1 MKEMYEEKGVK
12 MRGLT
17 LKKETSEKMEQT
29 EKKVKTKM
37 DPRKKKKIRWAV
49 IAGIL
54 ILLIAF
60 IVISNAMAAGKGI
73 PVETVEVTRGDVSSA
88 IDTSGTVKSEVT
100 RTYFSDAT
108 TKTNIQDVNVAVG
121 DVVKEGDQLLTF
133 DIASLEANSKQV
145 MLNGESSAYS
155 YQGEAIDNAKYQA
168 QLEKAVAD
176 VQNYAA
182 IAALQK
188 QYVKQLEDSIKDEKI
203 KKRADLYNQQYSLN
217 RSINNFNYELGKED
231 LESKEKNSYRRLI
244 EDFSNE
250 LSRVNNELAKLEDYK
265 TKDNRE
271 DKLVQAKNDY
281 SDLEIAHAE
290 AKSKQQQAEAA
301 IKNAATLKSAELA
314 SEANQAVAENAAR
327 VLEEAK
333 KGIVADFTGVITKV
347 NATAGGPAIDGTEL
361 LTLESNKNVKVE
373 LSVSKYDLETLEEG
387 QKGDITINGNAYTGV
402 VSKINRVAL
411 PNAAGT
417 PMVTVEVHI
426 QDGDEK
432 ICLGIEAKVIIHT
445 REAKDVII
453 APIESINA
461 DNKGDFC
468 YVVGADGLVE
478 KRDVVIGI
486 SSDDYTE
493 IKEGLKEGDQIIPT
507 LPAGIEEGSKVMAM
521 NTAEESTQETE

>member
-1 MKEMYEEKGVK
+1 

-17 LKKETSEKMEQT
+17 LKKERT
-29 EKKVKTKM
+29 EKKQRTKM
-37 DPRKKKKIRWAV
+37 EPKKKKRIRLVV

-54 ILLIAF
+54 GLFIAF
-60 IVISNAMAAGKGI
+60 IGINSVVAKNKGI
-73 PVETVEVTRGDVSSA
+73 PVETVKAVKGDVSSA

-121 DVVKEGDQLLTF
+121 DVVNEGDQLLTF

-145 MLNGESSAYS
+145 ILQGESSAFS
-155 YQGEAIDNAKYQA
+155 YQGEAQDNAKYQA
-168 QLEKAVAD
+168 QLEKAVTD

-182 IAALQK
+182 LAALQRD
-188 QYVKQLEDSIKDEKI
+188 YVKDLEDSINDEKI

-217 RSINNFNYELGKED
+217 RSINNFNYQLGKED
-231 LESKEKNSYRRLI
+231 LETKERDNYRKLV

-250 LSRVNNELAKLEDYK
+250 LSRVSNELSKLEDYK

-271 DKLVQAKNDY
+271 DKLVKAKNDY
-281 SDLEIAHAE
+281 TDLEIAHTE
-290 AKSKQQQAEAA
+290 AKSKQQAAEAA

-333 KGIVADFTGVITKV
+333 KGIVADFSGVVTKV

-373 LSVSKYDLETLEEG
+373 LSVSKFDLETLEEG
-387 QKGDITINGNAYTGV
+387 QKADITINGNAYTGV

-468 YVVGADGLVE
+468 YVVSADGLVE

-486 SSDDYTE
+486 SSDDFTE
-493 IKEGLKEGDQIIPT
+493 IKEGLKEGDAIIPT
-507 LPAGIEEGSKVMAM
+507 LPAGIEEGSKV
-521 NTAEESTQETE
+521 TAIDTEEESTQATE